1 MKVAHLGER
10 GLIRRIRQLVGAG
23 APGVAVGIGDDAAVL
38 ALADNAKLL
47 ATTDLLLE
55 GVHFRRGYAT
65 PADIGWKAMAVNL
78 SDIAAMGG
86 TPRFALV
93 ALACPAE
100 TEVEAIEA
108 IYAGMKAAA
117 EPHGVVIVGGD
128 TCASPGGFLVSVTLL
143 GELADAPCLRAGA
156 RSGDAIAVTGTL
168 GESAAGLALLETTI
182 RDGSAMAGSGTKAGG
197 LSRDALDQE
206 IVDKVSRA
214 HLRPV
219 ARVAEGKWLGASSA
233 VSAMIDLSDGLAVDL
248 GHLASESRVGA
259 LVHLDR
265 LPISP
270 AVRSVADALGRDPA
284 ELAVAGGE
292 DYELLLTADPAVVQ
306 RLAAGLQAATG
317 TPLTVIGEVAEA
329 EAGVR
334 FVNARGEPVPLGE
347 GFEHF
352 STRRGR

>member
-38 ALADNAKLL
+38 ALTDNTKLL

-55 GVHFRRGYAT
+55 GVHFRRAYAK

-108 IYAGMKAAA
+108 FYAGMKAAA
-117 EPHGVVIVGGD
+117 APHGVVIVGGD
-128 TCASPGGFLVSVTLL
+128 TSSSPDGWIVNVTLL
-143 GELADAPCLRAGA
+143 GELASAPRLRSGA
-156 RSGDAIAVTGTL
+156 RPGDTILVTGML
-168 GESAAGLALLETTI
+168 GAAAAGLALLEATTGDEPGVLE
-182 RDGSAMAGSGTKAGG
+182 R
-197 LSRDALDQE
+197 LDRE
-206 IVDKVSRA
+206 VRETVSHA
-214 HLRPV
+214 HLRPR
-219 ARVAEGKWLGASSA
+219 ARVEEGRWLGGAA
-233 VSAMIDLSDGLAVDL
+233 GVSAMIDLSDGLATDL
-248 GHLASESRVGA
+248 GHIASESGVGA
-259 LVHLDR
+259 RVHLER

-270 AVRSVADALGRDPA
+270 AVRRVADAFGRDPA

-329 EAGVR
+329 DAGVQ
-334 FVNARGEPVPLGE
+334 FLNARGERARLGE
-347 GFEHF
+347 SFEHF
-352 STRRGR
+352 SKRAG